1 MTRVAALYD
10 IHGNL
15 PALEAVLAE
24 VGDADVVVVGGDFSR
39 GPMPVETVDRLRGL
53 GERARFIRGNADRA
67 AAGEGAWEM
76 ERLGA
81 ERLEFLAGLPETATI
96 EIEGVGSVL
105 FCHGSPRSDEDI
117 ITAVTPDER
126 LDRIL
131 AGVADPVVVCGHTHH
146 QFDRTAHGVRVV
158 NAGSVGM
165 PYEGRPGAFWA
176 MLGPGVELRSTA
188 YDLDAAFS
196 AIRASGFP
204 DADEL
209 VETLREPP
217 TADEVARHFESLA
230 SG

>member
-39 GPMPVETVDRLRGL
+39 GPMPAETVDRLRGL

-96 EIEGVGSVL
+96 EIEGVRSVL

-126 LDRIL
+126 LGRIL
-131 AGVADPVVVCGHTHH
+131 AGVAEPVVVCGHTHH
-146 QFDRTAHGVRVV
+146 QFDRTVHGIRVV

-188 YDLDAAFS
+188 YDFEAAFS

>member
-126 LDRIL
+126 LGRIL